1 MADPQKSEQPT
12 QKKLNEAKE
21 QGRFPVSRELV
32 AGAQFSLFVWL
43 LIRNSSEWMSAL
55 EHTMR
60 RLLEAAFDA
69 PNTFSEVQGLVAA
82 LAIPL
87 LWPALKTGAWL
98 VAGSLTLHLASSG
111 FGLAPSKLA
120 PDLTRLNGLGRLAQL
135 PKQNI
140 AQALQALVAL
150 PLFAYL
156 CFVLLAEHA
165 SEFQRLSATG
175 VRASAAIVASVLGEV
190 LWYGATLLLLIGL
203 VDYYRQRSKWSGEMK
218 MTKQE
223 VQDEHKESEGNPQ
236 IKARVR
242 RLMRERSRRRMMKD
256 VETATAVVVNP
267 THFAVALRYDA
278 GEMPAPKVV
287 AKGKNFLAA
296 RIRERAI
303 KNQVPIVENAP
314 LARALYQSAEIGQEI
329 PAPLFRA
336 VAEVLAYIYRVMH
349 QRPVRGR

>member
-12 QKKLNEAKE
+12 QKKLNEAQE

-43 LIRNSSEWMSAL
+43 LLRNSTEWMATL
-55 EHTMR
+55 EQTMR
-60 RLLEAAFDA
+60 RLLEAAFNQ
-69 PNTFSEVQGLVAA
+69 PNTFSDIYSLAAA
-82 LAIPL
+82 LGTPL
-87 LWPALKTGAWL
+87 LWPALKLGAWL
-98 VAGSLTLHLASSG
+98 AVGSLALHLASTG

-120 PDLTRLNGLGRLAQL
+120 PDLNRLNGFSRLAQL
-135 PKQNI
+135 PKQNL
-140 AQALQALVAL
+140 AQAVQALIAL

-165 SEFQRLSATG
+165 PALRRLSATG
-175 VRASAAIVASVLGEV
+175 VRAAAAIVGSILGEV
-190 LWYGATLLLLIGL
+190 LWYGAALLLLIGFA
-203 VDYYRQRSKWSGEMK
+203 DYYRQRSKWDSEMK
-218 MTKQE
+218 MSKQE
-223 VQDEHKESEGNPQ
+223 VRDEHKESEGNPQ

-336 VAEVLAYIYRVMH
+336 VAEVLAYIYRVMN
-349 QRPVRGR
+349 QRPVRTR